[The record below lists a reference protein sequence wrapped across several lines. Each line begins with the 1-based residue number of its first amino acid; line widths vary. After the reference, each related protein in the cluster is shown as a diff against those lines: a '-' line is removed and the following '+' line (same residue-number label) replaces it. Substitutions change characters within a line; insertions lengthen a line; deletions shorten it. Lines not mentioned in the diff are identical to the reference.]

1 MNIYKRRQLMKIA
14 TDRRKNIISHVKGTL
29 DTMLRV
35 EANSA
40 SCGVMYEPES
50 PKELSK
56 FKRKTK

>member
-1 MNIYKRRQLMKIA
+1 MKIA

-40 SCGVMYEPES
+40 SCGVMYEQS

>member
-1 MNIYKRRQLMKIA
+1 MKKV

-40 SCGVMYEPES
+40 SCCVIYEPER
-50 PKELSK
+50 PKDLYPQRHERSAD
-56 FKRKTK
+56 RERCYT

>member
-1 MNIYKRRQLMKIA
+1 MKIA
-14 TDRRKNIISHVKGTL
+14 TDRRKNIISPVKGTL
-29 DTMLRV
+29 ATMLRV

>member
-1 MNIYKRRQLMKIA
+1 MKIA
-14 TDRRKNIISHVKGTL
+14 TDRRKKNIISHVKGTL
-29 DTMLRV
+29 DTMLRI

-50 PKELSK
+50 PKGLSK